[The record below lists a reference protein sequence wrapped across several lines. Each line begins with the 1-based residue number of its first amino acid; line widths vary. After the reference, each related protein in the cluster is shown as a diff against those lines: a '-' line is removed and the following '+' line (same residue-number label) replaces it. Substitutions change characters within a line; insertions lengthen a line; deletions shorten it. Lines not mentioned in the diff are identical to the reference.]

1 MEIKITE
8 QIFEKWPEVE
18 IGVVVAKNI
27 NNANYNGEIQELM
40 REIEAGAREKFD
52 IETILEIPA
61 VAKWREIYKSF
72 GAKPSKFRNSVEA
85 LMRRVLRGDEIYKI
99 NPLVDIYNMISVKHV
114 MTVGGE
120 DMSAIEGD
128 LILDFAKGDEEFVAL
143 GASESESP
151 WEGEVVYK
159 DDKGVVCRC
168 WNYREADRTKLTG
181 DTKKAVIVIEN
192 NLSER
197 KEEFGKAL
205 DELKGLLE
213 KYCGAECEIKILNKD
228 NISEVVNGS

>member
-1 MEIKITE
+1 MEIKIAG
-8 QIFEKWPEVE
+8 QIFEKYPEVE
-18 IGVVVAKNI
+18 IGVVVAKNVD
-27 NNANYNGEIQELM
+27 NGNYDEEIQKLM
-40 REIEAGAREKFD
+40 REVEKETRGKFD
-52 IETILEIPA
+52 IDDILEVPA

-99 NPLVDIYNMISVKHV
+99 NPLVDIYNMISVKYV

-120 DMSAIEGD
+120 DVDAIEGD
-128 LILDFAKGDEEFVAL
+128 LVLDFAKGDEEFVAL

-168 WNYREADRTKLTG
+168 WNYREAERTKLSEG
-181 DTKKAVIVIEN
+181 TKEAVIVVEN
-192 NLSER
+192 NLPER
-197 KEEFGKAL
+197 SGEFREAL

-213 KYCGAECEIKILNKD
+213 RYCGAECEVKILNKE
-228 NISEVVNGS
+228 NVSGVINGN